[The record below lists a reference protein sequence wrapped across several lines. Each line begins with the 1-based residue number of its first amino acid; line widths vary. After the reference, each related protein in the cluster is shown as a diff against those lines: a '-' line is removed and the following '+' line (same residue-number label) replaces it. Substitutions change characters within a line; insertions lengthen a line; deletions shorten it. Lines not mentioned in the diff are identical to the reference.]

1 MEENRFK
8 RLVAFLKV
16 LERKAGYKF
25 TIKTFEDRVR
35 LQKFVYLAKHFG
47 IDLKYNFNL
56 YIRGPYS
63 SELADDYYK
72 IERDYEG
79 ELSEVLDEFI
89 PEEKV
94 DTFIEFAKNKDT
106 EELELIATLL
116 MVLER
121 HKPFLNSLPEE
132 EREDLVVKTIQDI
145 KPYFTKDK
153 ILEAIREIK
162 KFKIAG

>member
-106 EELELIATLL
+106 EE
-116 MVLER
+116 
-121 HKPFLNSLPEE
+121 
-132 EREDLVVKTIQDI
+132 
-145 KPYFTKDK
+145 
-153 ILEAIREIK
+153 
-162 KFKIAG
+162 

>member
-1 MEENRFK
+1 MEEARFK
-8 RLVAFLKV
+8 RLVAFLKA
-16 LERKAGYKF
+16 LEKKTGYKF
-25 TIKTFEDRVR
+25 TIETFEDRMR
-35 LQKFVYLAKHFG
+35 LQKLVYLAKHFG
-47 IDLKYNFNL
+47 IDLEYNFTL

-72 IERDYEG
+72 IERDYDG
-79 ELSEVLDEFI
+79 EIPEILDEFI
-89 PEEKV
+89 TEEKV
-94 DTFIEFAKNKDT
+94 DTFIEFVKDKDT

-116 MVLER
+116 MVLGR

-153 ILEAIREIK
+153 ILEAIREIEK
-162 KFKIAG
+162 VKIVG

>member
-16 LERKAGYKF
+16 LEKKTGYKF
-25 TIKTFEDRVR
+25 TIETFEDRMR
-35 LQKFVYLAKHFG
+35 LQKLVYLAKHFG
-47 IDLKYNFNL
+47 IDLEYNFTL

-72 IERDYEG
+72 IDREYDG
-79 ELSEVLDEFI
+79 EIPEILDELI
-89 PEEKV
+89 TEEKV
-94 DTFIEFAKNKDT
+94 DTFIEFVKDKDT

-121 HKPFLNSLPEE
+121 HKPFLDSLPEE

-153 ILEAIREIK
+153 ILEAIREIEK
-162 KFKIAG
+162 VKIVG